1 MKTILLVVLMLWST
15 FLFAQVTD
23 IDGNVYGTVKVGT
36 KTWMTENLRV
46 TKLNTGVAIT
56 FNVSTDTAKASIWTN
71 YTIPAYCW
79 MNDNKSVA
87 VANKYGALYN
97 FHAVNSAKLCPVGWH
112 VPTRVEFDSLIKVA
126 DGANNAGRIL
136 KSTTGWKTR
145 NGVDRIGF
153 NAKPAGDRWCCPYQ
167 NTGILAEW
175 WTVEQYPN
183 PFSPPVYS
191 YPYGFSYTYMMLD
204 FDDWFYQSNY
214 NQAIGAS
221 VRCVK

>member
-1 MKTILLVVLMLWST
+1 MKKTLLILFVLFSTIL
-15 FLFAQVTD
+15 FGQVTD

-46 TKLNTGVAIT
+46 TKLNTGTPIT
-56 FNVSTDTAKASIWTN
+56 FNVSTDTAKASIWGN

-79 MNDNKSVA
+79 MNDNKSTA
-87 VANKYGALYN
+87 ISNGYGALYN
-97 FHAVNSAKLCPVGWH
+97 FHAVYSTKLCPVGWH

-126 DGANNAGRIL
+126 DGANHAGSVL

-145 NGVDRIGF
+145 NGIDRIGF

-175 WTVEQYPN
+175 WTSEQFTPTT
-183 PFSPPVYS
+183 SP

-214 NQAIGAS
+214 NRVIGAS